1 MMKIGIVVYSQTG
14 NTESVAKKVAEG
26 LKAKGHEVDYLK
38 VELHQKVEGSDPVT
52 DANFKSMPKI
62 GGYDA
67 YVFGSFVEAFS
78 LNRAMTYYL
87 GQLDPV
93 NAPAACLTTQGLMAP
108 WMGANR
114 TQRQMKQLLIGKGAR
129 ILGSANVVWFK
140 EDLRE
145 ERSQQAVDAICAL
158 F

>member
-1 MMKIGIVVYSQTG
+1 MKIGIVVYSQTG
-14 NTESVAKKVAEG
+14 NTESVAKKVEEG

-52 DANFKSMPKI
+52 DANFKSMPEI

-78 LNRAMTYYL
+78 LNRAMKYYL
-87 GQLDPV
+87 GQLGGV

-114 TQRQMKQLLIGKGAR
+114 AQKQMKQILIGKGAK
-129 ILGSANVVWFK
+129 ILGGANVVWFK
-140 EDLRE
+140 ENVRE
-145 ERSQQAVDAICAL
+145 ERIQKAVDVICEL

>member
-1 MMKIGIVVYSQTG
+1 MKIGIVVYSQTG
-14 NTESVAKKVAEG
+14 NTESVAKKVEEE
-26 LKAKGHEVDYLK
+26 LKAKGHAVDYLK
-38 VELHQKVEGSDPVT
+38 VELHHKVEGSDPVS

-62 GGYDA
+62 DGYDA
-67 YVFGSFVEAFS
+67 YVFASFVEAFS
-78 LNRAMTYYL
+78 LNRAMKYYL

-114 TQRQMKQLLIGKGAR
+114 TQRQMKQILTGKGAT
-129 ILGSANVVWFK
+129 ILGGANVVWFK
-140 EDLRE
+140 DAGRE
-145 ERSQQAVDAICAL
+145 QRIQQAVDAICTL

>member
-1 MMKIGIVVYSQTG
+1 MKIGIVVYSQTG
-14 NTESVAKKVAEG
+14 NTASVAKKVEEG
-26 LKAKGHEVDYLK
+26 LQAKGHAVDYLK
-38 VELHQKVEGSDPVT
+38 VELHQKVEGSGPVT

-87 GQLDPV
+87 GQLDSV
-93 NAPAACLTTQGLMAP
+93 DAPAVCLTTQGLMAP

-114 TQRQMKQLLIGKGAR
+114 AQRQMQALLKGKGAR
-129 ILGSANVVWFK
+129 ILGGANAVMFK
-140 EDLRE
+140 EELRE
-145 ERSQQAVDAICAL
+145 ERGQKAADAICAL